1 MTPADFDAYLKAF
14 GIPGGMLA
22 AMVYLFMTRKTE
34 APGPSRLEEDMK
46 AIAAKMDA
54 GFAAIRADNK
64 AAAEKAA
71 ADTKAVAD
79 EVHDIRDR
87 VSRIEGRMDK

>member
-34 APGPSRLEEDMK
+34 TPGPSRLEEDMK
-46 AIAAKMDA
+46 ALRGDLRSM
-54 GFAAIRADNK
+54 
-64 AAAEKAA
+64 
-71 ADTKAVAD
+71 AD